1 MRLKLVENIEVLE
14 EAINPSEA
22 LKLKENSD
30 AYAILYG
37 WRYKNE
43 PAVELYPEEHSE
55 ESLRQRMDQIIKDY
69 HKYSEI
75 NSKGNRYAY
84 ERDFIFYVLYNHKD
98 RLKEDF
104 LEEAKKHKNKKK
116 KKIDYTEF
124 NTPAKLKAWVKK
136 RQKGLSPFT
145 YLNPNAGNV
154 EYNQSIFNQMMGSAD
169 GASSLGVSNGGI
181 SNGGLSAPAG
191 DGGGMAMGEAL
202 DWDNGE
208 KRYIETSSL
217 DLIEMYRNLL
227 DEHLDKFIGE
237 LFHVAD
243 AKVYLN
249 IIKMLRE
256 SDIELPTAQQ
266 VLDAMIEM
274 GYATRNSFVI
284 YNQLVKDL
292 GI

>member
-37 WRYKNE
+37 WQYKNE

-55 ESLRQRMDQIIKDY
+55 ESLKQRIDQIIKDY
-69 HKYSEI
+69 HKYSET
-75 NSKGNRYAY
+75 NSRGNRYAY

-104 LEEAKKHKNKKK
+104 LQEAKKSKNKNRKK

-154 EYNQSIFNQMMGSAD
+154 EYNNSMFNQMMGSAD
-169 GASSLGVSNGGI
+169 GASNVGVSDGGI
-181 SNGGLSAPAG
+181 SNGGVSAPAG
-191 DGGGMAMGEAL
+191 DGGGMAMGEAFEQNTIQRL
-202 DWDNGE
+202 AINV
-208 KRYIETSSL
+208 IEANK
-217 DLIEMYRNLL
+217 NLL
-227 DEHLDKFIGE
+227 DDKLDQFVAYCFNACDERVFNCILNMLDESGIEIPNPERISE
-237 LFHVAD
+237 LVMKDGGFA
-243 AKVYLN
+243 
-249 IIKMLRE
+249 
-256 SDIELPTAQQ
+256 PTAQIKHY
-266 VLDAMIEM
+266 LDQQRKID
-274 GYATRNSFVI
+274 G
-284 YNQLVKDL
+284 Q
-292 GI
+292 